1 MTTLKPNKKSYT
13 DLSTVLILLSTFA
26 GAVTLQ
32 TQFSLP
38 ESCNGSRVRTLMAFA
53 SQFFL
58 MCPISVFSIFVTLHN
73 REDNVVIE
81 TGKHEFLQFQF
92 AITGVM
98 IVTGFLLL
106 NVAVQYAGGYY
117 LGSAGLALT
126 ATFILVTVFSS
137 VEDHLPEPEVVAV
150 LRDRDEQETLQSQ
163 SQSQE
168 GDRMP
173 AQQKEGEHDR
183 EEVQS
188 EELAQKQLSFS
199 QFLGVRKCHL
209 LVPKGRLVL
218 RWILVGFVVLE
229 VVGILLLLGLG
240 IVQTRLASP
249 GTCQVL

>member
-1 MTTLKPNKKSYT
+1 MTTIKPNKKSYT

-38 ESCNGSRVRTLMAFA
+38 ETCDGSRVRTLMAFA

-58 MCPISVFSIFVTLHN
+58 MCPISVFSIFVALHN
-73 REDNVVIE
+73 RPDTAVIE
-81 TGKHEFLQFQF
+81 TGKHQFLQVQF

-106 NVAVQYAGGYY
+106 NVAVQYAGGQL

-126 ATFILVTVFSS
+126 ATFILVTVFCS
-137 VEDHLPEPEVVAV
+137 VEDHLRTPEVVPVADAV
-150 LRDRDEQETLQSQ
+150 SRGEEEEQKQGRDDGDRISPLQQQQAEDEQGIIPSQ
-163 SQSQE
+163 DES
-168 GDRMP
+168 G
-173 AQQKEGEHDR
+173 
-183 EEVQS
+183 
-188 EELAQKQLSFS
+188 QLSLS
-199 QFLGVRKCHL
+199 QFLGLRKSRL
-209 LVPKGRLVL
+209 LIPRGRLIL
-218 RWILVGFVVLE
+218 RWIVVGLVVLE

-240 IVQTRLASP
+240 IAQTRLASP